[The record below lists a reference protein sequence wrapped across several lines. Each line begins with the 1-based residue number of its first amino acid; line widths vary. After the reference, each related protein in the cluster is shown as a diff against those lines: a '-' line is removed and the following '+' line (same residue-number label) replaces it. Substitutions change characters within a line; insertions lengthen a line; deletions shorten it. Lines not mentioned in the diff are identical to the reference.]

1 MENFTFAWLDR
12 ETYEGYPLKFSYRT
26 DRHYRVTASQWSMS
40 LREETFPEPVEKA
53 LPTNFLGIGWK
64 PLWPWGP
71 SLGKNLRGSL
81 REAWR
86 RGTMSFA
93 SAIC

>member
-40 LREETFPEPVEKA
+40 LRE
-53 LPTNFLGIGWK
+53 
-64 PLWPWGP
+64 
-71 SLGKNLRGSL
+71 
-81 REAWR
+81 
-86 RGTMSFA
+86 
-93 SAIC
+93 